1 MPNVKLLFCCYY
13 RCSLNSQEVEA
24 LYMLGTQ
31 TEADESDGI
40 ISISEEHIRSQKLE
54 EDTWRNLTD
63 ATCGAIELYN
73 RCYGSS

>member
-1 MPNVKLLFCCYY
+1 
-13 RCSLNSQEVEA
+13 
-24 LYMLGTQ
+24 MLGTQ

-40 ISISEEHIRSQKLE
+40 IFISEEHIRSQKLE